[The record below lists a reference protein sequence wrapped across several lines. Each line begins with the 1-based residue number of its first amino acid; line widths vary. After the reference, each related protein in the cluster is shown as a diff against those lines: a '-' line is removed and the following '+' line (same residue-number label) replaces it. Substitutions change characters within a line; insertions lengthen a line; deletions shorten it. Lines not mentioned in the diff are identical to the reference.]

1 MNDRVKTKLKQT
13 KEFVA
18 KHQTLVACAVTAVVT
33 AKVTRDQTMKTVSY
47 FLYEKGYEAGT
58 LGMLLDEAYNFIK
71 ERGLENEFVEFAH
84 MVEAR
89 ES

>member
-1 MNDRVKTKLKQT
+1 MNDSLRTRINKTKQ
-13 KEFVA
+13 FVSNH
-18 KHQTLVACAVTAVVT
+18 KTFVACAVTAAVT

-71 ERGLENEFVEFAH
+71 KQGLEEEFVKFAN
-84 MVEAR
+84 MTEV
-89 ES
+89 SP